1 MEPKKTKDL
10 KEAFLR
16 SRTID
21 AELNEERKK
30 KQREVQ
36 LLTLGSAG
44 SGKSTFSKQLRVL
57 YGDGFPEAERVK
69 LRPNVYSNVRVAI
82 KRLVRAMEKLGIQFE
97 KEESKNSLCFL
108 AGVFRR
114 ECWNAALGLARCCLR
129 GLQWLDPEMGD
140 DSQDLSENLVSVE
153 NGQHCYELCA
163 DDKLSLEETVAIR
176 ALWQDKGVQDAWEQ
190 RHLYHLAESAKY
202 FLDNIDQISTETYIP
217 SVQDI
222 LYIRLPTTAIEE
234 HEFSVNG
241 LTYRVI
247 DVAGQ
252 KSQRKK
258 WIHFFE
264 GVTAV
269 LFFTALSGFN
279 ELMDDDDKVNCLHDS
294 LDLFRD
300 LAYNKWLEQ
309 TDFILFLNKHD
320 LFVEKLK
327 TTSIKSCFP
336 HYDGPNTPEDC
347 TDFIQ
352 GEFLKRKPVK
362 KTVYPHITCAT
373 DTNLMK
379 TIISDVHNIIVDI
392 NLRRVA
398 LL

>member
-97 KEESKNSLCFL
+97 KEESK
-108 AGVFRR
+108 
-114 ECWNAALGLARCCLR
+114 
-129 GLQWLDPEMGD
+129 
-140 DSQDLSENLVSVE
+140 DLSENLVSVE

-163 DDKLSLEETVAIR
+163 DDKLSSEETVAIR